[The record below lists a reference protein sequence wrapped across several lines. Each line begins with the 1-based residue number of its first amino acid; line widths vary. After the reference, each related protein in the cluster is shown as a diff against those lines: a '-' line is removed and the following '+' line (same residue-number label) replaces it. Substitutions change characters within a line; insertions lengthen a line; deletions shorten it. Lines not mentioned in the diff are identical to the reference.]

1 MARRHPAATSATRR
15 AAPPNPSPPPPPA
28 DGSIPLLHAASRG
41 DLRLFKRLVR
51 DLDKGRGRPREV
63 VEAAKD
69 QGLVALHFAAG
80 KARLRLCRYLVEELG
95 VDVDAVDDGGRTPL
109 LMALI
114 HGSMNTAS
122 YLLDHGADPGK
133 ADDKGFAPLH
143 YAAKAGDRKMTEL
156 LLAKGVSVDP
166 VSSEGTPLYAAALEG
181 HDEIMQILLE
191 NNADCN
197 KKLPGSVDTPLLV
210 AITAPSLKC
219 VKLLVEAGADVN
231 GGLVAPLVVA
241 AEMKGS
247 TACLKLLL
255 EAGADP
261 NVPDPFGRF
270 PIELAALS
278 GTREGVEILFPVTS
292 CIPTVHDWSVDG
304 IIRHARVSMKQGAH
318 SNVRTIEQF
327 KLLGVESL
335 KRNDYFTAATLYS
348 AAMEYDRH
356 DATLLSDRSLA
367 LHGRWT

>member
-1 MARRHPAATSATRR
+1 MGQIQAKLTTKG
-15 AAPPNPSPPPPPA
+15 SPHFTM
-28 DGSIPLLHAASRG
+28 LL
-41 DLRLFKRLVR
+41 K
-51 DLDKGRGRPREV
+51 
-63 VEAAKD
+63 
-69 QGLVALHFAAG
+69 Q
-80 KARLRLCRYLVEELG
+80 
-95 VDVDAVDDGGRTPL
+95 
-109 LMALI
+109 
-114 HGSMNTAS
+114 
-122 YLLDHGADPGK
+122 
-133 ADDKGFAPLH
+133 
-143 YAAKAGDRKMTEL
+143 
-156 LLAKGVSVDP
+156 
-166 VSSEGTPLYAAALEG
+166 
-181 HDEIMQILLE
+181 
-191 NNADCN
+191 CN